1 MKKRADKIK
10 DAETLRQALSESQH
24 VFLTGFQKM
33 TVDQDFKL
41 RKAVRAAGASYKV
54 IKNNLARKASEGLD
68 SNQLFENLAGMT
80 SMVYTSSD
88 PVAVAKALTAYAKA
102 NPSFTFKAG
111 MVEGRVIDVKE
122 IQDLSNLPSKDELY
136 AKILWLINSPAQR
149 LVTAING
156 VGRQLAVVLDQ
167 GVKENKFQA

>member
-10 DAETLRQALSESQH
+10 DAEALRQALSESQH
-24 VFLTGFQKM
+24 VFLAGFQKM